1 MFLRWV
7 LLGAGSMLVR
17 LRLAVD
23 KVPVEVV
30 PRESFQCRGDGSKN
44 GGGGA
49 LLDQSFIHP
58 NLHDDRHV
66 SIT

>member
-17 LRLAVD
+17 LRLAVGE
-23 KVPVEVV
+23 VPVVVV
-30 PRESFQCRGDGSKN
+30 PRESWQCRGDGTNN

-49 LLDQSFIHP
+49 LLDHPFIHP
-58 NLHDDRHV
+58 NLYDDRHTF
-66 SIT
+66 IT